1 MSEPSSTPGPPQRGR
16 IGSRVLLVH
25 GIVVLAFLIL
35 YVIATA
41 LHTGPDANIGAG
53 LVGLVLLVLG
63 LPWTIPFLAGATEPT
78 GGLGLLLRLGP
89 AVLNLALH
97 ALLRLALRR
106 RPR

>member
-1 MSEPSSTPGPPQRGR
+1 MSESSSVPSPKGAR
-16 IGSRVLLVH
+16 ILTVH
-25 GIVVLAFLIL
+25 GIVVLAFLVL

-63 LPWTIPFLAGATEPT
+63 LPWTVPFLAGGTGPD

-89 AVLNLALH
+89 AVLNVALH
-97 ALLRLALRR
+97 ALVRLVLRR
-106 RPR
+106 RR